1 MTTTARTYDVV
12 EAAREYRQE
21 KAAEIRKF
29 MQTTPG
35 IWDCREERP
44 FLDALMILSHLD
56 PSSSESAIWSHAQLV
71 REARRRLTEWGHMD
85 SWMGEILF
93 ELSAFIEAHGF
104 AYKAGQFRQ
113 VGLDRWIAR

>member
-1 MTTTARTYDVV
+1 MTTTARGFDVV

-21 KAAEIRKF
+21 SAAKIRKF
-29 MQTTPG
+29 METTPG
-35 IWDCREERP
+35 IWECREERP

-56 PSSSESAIWSHAQLV
+56 PNSVESALWSHGQIV
-71 REARRRLTEWGHMD
+71 REARRRLTEWGWVD
-85 SWMGEILF
+85 PWMGGLLF
-93 ELSAFIEAHGF
+93 ELCGVIEAHGF